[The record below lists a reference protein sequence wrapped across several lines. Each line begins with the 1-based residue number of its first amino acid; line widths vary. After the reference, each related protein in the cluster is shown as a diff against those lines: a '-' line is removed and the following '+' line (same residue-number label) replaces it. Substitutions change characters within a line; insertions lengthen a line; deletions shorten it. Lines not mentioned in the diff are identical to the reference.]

1 MTSTVIQES
10 GNSRVLSRLRLAF
23 ALTLAILMAEVVG
36 GLLSN
41 SLALLSDAGHVFTD
55 LFALGLSWYGLK
67 QAERPA
73 SFRMTYG
80 YHRVGIF
87 IAFVNASTLIGIA
100 LLIFVEAFHR
110 LSALQPVA
118 SGLMLTIAT
127 GGLLANLLVMALLK
141 QNGASLNVQ
150 SALLHVAGDT
160 LGSVAVVGGGI
171 AIFFT
176 QWYWVDPIASIVIAC
191 IILLGS
197 LRIVRESVIIL
208 LEATPGSLDVSAVVR
223 SMYGVPGIRDI
234 HDLHIWAIT
243 PDIRALSAHVL
254 VDDITI
260 GQGATVLSRLN
271 EELEAHFR
279 IGHSTIQLECAG
291 CDPNE
296 LYCTLTPEGEAHA
309 KVHVH

>member
-1 MTSTVIQES
+1 M
-10 GNSRVLSRLRLAF
+10 
-23 ALTLAILMAEVVG
+23 
-36 GLLSN
+36 
-41 SLALLSDAGHVFTD
+41 
-55 LFALGLSWYGLK
+55 
-67 QAERPA
+67 
-73 SFRMTYG
+73 
-80 YHRVGIF
+80 
-87 IAFVNASTLIGIA
+87 
-100 LLIFVEAFHR
+100 
-110 LSALQPVA
+110 
-118 SGLMLTIAT
+118 
-127 GGLLANLLVMALLK
+127 ANLLVMALLK
-141 QNGASLNVQ
+141 HNGASLNVQ
-150 SALLHVAGDT
+150 SAFLHVAGDT
-160 LGSVAVVGGGI
+160 LGSVAVVVGGI

-176 QWYWVDPIASIVIAC
+176 NWYWVDPIASIVIAC
-191 IILLGS
+191 IIVLGS